1 MKEKG
6 VIVFMFDAPRTQ
18 DFLDWV
24 HGPHMKDI
32 GKIPGVVRVRR
43 YEIIDG
49 PPDRRGFVAV
59 IESEDLQATIEY
71 RKSPEGQ
78 KPQQDSIDRGV
89 TNRYA
94 VFCREIF
101 EIDFDGAKSGKT
113 GA

>member
-1 MKEKG
+1 MKQKG
-6 VIVFMFDAPRTQ
+6 VIVFMFDAPGTQ
-18 DFLDWV
+18 QFRDWV

-32 GKIPGVVRVRR
+32 GNIPGVVRVRR
-43 YEIIDG
+43 YQIVDG
-49 PPDRRGFVAV
+49 PPDRRGYVAV
-59 IESEDLQATIEY
+59 IESEDLEATIEY
-71 RKSPEGQ
+71 RRSPEGR

-101 EIDFDGAKSGKT
+101 SSDFAEAKISTT